1 MTRSEQEM
9 YRNIERIAVALET
22 IVIQG
27 KDQKLAQFKK
37 ATNLIYGNDT
47 QGRSSNNYQYPSK
60 SNDDNKYDHLADS
73 YMVAGMSNDKDKG
86 FSAFQAKMG
95 ARTSP
100 SNFQPNITNQLDDR
114 IYQES
119 QATTGGEFHA
129 WYHAL
134 TPDERE
140 SYGRVYGN

>member
-27 KDQKLAQFKK
+27 KDQKLDQFKK
-37 ATNLIYGNDT
+37 ATNLIYGNEPTTISEDKLQVEGRNYDLDN
-47 QGRSSNNYQYPSK
+47 QGRSSDNYQYPDKQTNK
-60 SNDDNKYDHLADS
+60 SIR
-73 YMVAGMSNDKDKG
+73 KDG
-86 FSAFQAKMG
+86 LTG
-95 ARTSP
+95 Y
-100 SNFQPNITNQLDDR
+100 QPNITNQLDDR